1 MKTIDDL
8 IADCLKTVDEIYPWD
23 LEEALETKQSLML
36 IDIREPYE
44 FEALHIKGS
53 INIPR
58 GLLEQACDYG
68 YDETEP
74 ELVTARDKDIVV
86 ICRSGK
92 RSVLAAYTMQLMGYQ
107 SVKSLKTGVKG
118 WNDYELPL
126 EDINKQT
133 VDIDYADQILAP
145 HLKPE
150 QMPPSA

>member
-1 MKTIDDL
+1 
-8 IADCLKTVDEIYPWD
+8 
-23 LEEALETKQSLML
+23 
-36 IDIREPYE
+36 
-44 FEALHIKGS
+44 
-53 INIPR
+53 
-58 GLLEQACDYG
+58 
-68 YDETEP
+68 
-74 ELVTARDKDIVV
+74 
-86 ICRSGK
+86 
-92 RSVLAAYTMQLMGYQ
+92 MQLMGYQ